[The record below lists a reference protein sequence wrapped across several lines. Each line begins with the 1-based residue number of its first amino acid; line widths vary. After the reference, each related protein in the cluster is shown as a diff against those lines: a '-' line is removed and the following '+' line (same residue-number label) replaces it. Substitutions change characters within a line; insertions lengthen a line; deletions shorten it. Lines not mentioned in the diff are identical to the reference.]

1 MCTLTINKHEDI
13 QILLYWNDLG
23 VPGWTLSAWSDDVQY
38 VTEGGTEDIVKTG
51 DVSIYVL
58 Y

>member
-23 VPGWTLSAWSDDVQY
+23 VPGWKLSAWSDDVQY